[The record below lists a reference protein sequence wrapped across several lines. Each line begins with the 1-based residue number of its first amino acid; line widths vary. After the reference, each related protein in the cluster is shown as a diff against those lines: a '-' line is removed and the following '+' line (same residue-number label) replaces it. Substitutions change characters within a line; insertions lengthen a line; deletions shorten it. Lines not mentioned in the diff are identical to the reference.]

1 MVIIFLPYWQ
11 NISSLILFKYAIIF
25 APRWWCLFLPI
36 LLAFFWQQLSQKKRI
51 LSCIFTLFSLSF
63 LGFNLSNINI
73 VGHNSEQILTV
84 YSVNLGGGGKLE
96 ELQNQ
101 LIEIK
106 PDIVALQEAN
116 KQRITD
122 FFEDDWN
129 VSCSG
134 HLCTLSRYP
143 LEKDTSLQRNSLG
156 GWGVF
161 LLAHSIIVNDNK
173 INFANIH
180 LDTPRS
186 ALTGLL
192 YADFD
197 TSIIKEVDDNRTIEA
212 DVVKAWIN
220 NYDNAVLAGDFN
232 MPIDENIY
240 QQNFNKLGNA
250 INVSSSGFNYTK
262 FTKWHGIRIDHILF
276 TKLYDAVSSDVLN
289 GVGGDHRPV
298 VTTLTITPD

>member
-1 MVIIFLPYWQ
+1 M
-11 NISSLILFKYAIIF
+11 SG
-25 APRWWCLFLPI
+25 
-36 LLAFFWQQLSQKKRI
+36 
-51 LSCIFTLFSLSF
+51 IFTLFSLSF

-73 VGHNSEQILTV
+73 LDHSSKQSLTIL
-84 YSVNLGGGGKLE
+84 SANLGGGGKLE
-96 ELQNQ
+96 ELQNH
-101 LIEIK
+101 LIKIK

-161 LLAHSIIVNDNK
+161 LLSHSIIINDNK
-173 INFANIH
+173 VNFANIH

-212 DVVKAWIN
+212 GVVKAWVN
-220 NYDNAVLAGDFN
+220 KYDNVVLAGDFN

-240 QQNFNKLGNA
+240 HQNFNTLENA
-250 INVSSSGFNYTK
+250 IDVSSSGFNYTK

-276 TKLYDAVSSDVLN
+276 TKIYDAVSSDVLN
-289 GVGGDHRPV
+289 DVGGDHHPV
-298 VTTLTITPD
+298 VATLAIKTE